1 MMCCFMPENISS
13 QKNNKK
19 RRNCKLKNMKK
30 GEKPIKSNNNILERV
45 RMLNHAWLV
54 YNLKCCFFF
63 AFNVYLINPL
73 RYNNVKLT

>member
-1 MMCCFMPENISS
+1 MMCCFMPKNISS
-13 QKNNKK
+13 QKNKK
-19 RRNCKLKNMKK
+19 KK
-30 GEKPIKSNNNILERV
+30 VEKHEEGRKTYKIIKSNNILERV